1 MESNSRIKEVNQ
13 MIKFILGLLIGVI
26 VGVFIGIAIMC
37 LLQINRKDDYNDQ

>member
-1 MESNSRIKEVNQ
+1 

-26 VGVFIGIAIMC
+26 VGAFIGIAIMC

>member
-1 MESNSRIKEVNQ
+1 